1 MKRDGCQAHY
11 VASDPRASYTLID
24 PATSLQSYNP
34 SCIDWV
40 SPHHADY
47 NLLPP
52 EHLKEHYKDTSVG
65 SRGLPLS
72 FLQVKTVE
80 EGTEWYKATTK
91 YPDEVCEI
99 LAKYEWGGLRYTTK
113 KEFKNMKKKTTKKTE
128 KQKSMQCVHHNEPV
142 FHQKKKKI
150 FRKSFYCKVV

>member
-1 MKRDGCQAHY
+1 MIAENIVVKGVVRSSDGCQAHY

-65 SRGLPLS
+65 NRGLVV
-72 FLQVKTVE
+72 QVLT
-80 EGTEWYKATTK
+80 
-91 YPDEVCEI
+91 
-99 LAKYEWGGLRYTTK
+99 LA
-113 KEFKNMKKKTTKKTE
+113 
-128 KQKSMQCVHHNEPV
+128 
-142 FHQKKKKI
+142 
-150 FRKSFYCKVV
+150 

>member
-1 MKRDGCQAHY
+1 MIAENIVVKGVVRSSDGCQAHY

-113 KEFKNMKKKTTKKTE
+113 KEFKNMKKKAGKKAE
-128 KQKSMQCVHHNEPV
+128 KQRTMQRVHHNEPILLR
-142 FHQKKKKI
+142 FD
-150 FRKSFYCKVV
+150 

>member
-1 MKRDGCQAHY
+1 M
-11 VASDPRASYTLID
+11 
-24 PATSLQSYNP
+24 
-34 SCIDWV
+34 
-40 SPHHADY
+40 
-47 NLLPP
+47 
-52 EHLKEHYKDTSVG
+52 G

-113 KEFKNMKKKTTKKTE
+113 KEFKNMKKKTTKKAE

-142 FHQKKKKI
+142 LLHFD
-150 FRKSFYCKVV
+150 